1 MRNTLLL
8 LFVLSFTTILPT
20 SCGREKSR
28 ADFIRMERLD
38 SLLPEK
44 PGAVLD
50 SLRMINPDFL
60 TKYNRAY
67 YHLLEITAKDKSY
80 VDFSSDSL
88 AKETAGTFRKS
99 RNKSPGLYSR
109 SLLYLGIVRYRMGV
123 IDITAYIP
131 LKEALD
137 FLESNK
143 EDNPA
148 IQYFCSFYL
157 GMIHDKNDNPGE
169 SIDYFKEAIFFAEKT
184 KDMRYLFTAK
194 RDLFWAYMK
203 AGEYEQAGES
213 LDAIER
219 MPDLSELEVQDVKY
233 AKAVHYNALG
243 KNEESLK
250 MNLSL
255 YQDSRLR
262 KLRAS
267 PGMLYRISKNYSSLH
282 QLDSALEYAL
292 GTVEHI
298 SDTADVLNYLYYYNA
313 AEISEKLGHWRQSA
327 EAFKTGAA
335 LRERAV
341 EKELDTKIFEL
352 EKSYD
357 KSKAEN
363 NALRYRNQ
371 NILLGLLSIIFF
383 MLLVFGLFARRQHM
397 KHTSTKQLLE
407 KREYQV
413 LSQEKDRIEK
423 KLIEK
428 EFMLPL
434 YKQISQRNAKITSLL
449 TDLSTNTYIVR
460 NPELQQLISN
470 ACGDLIQSALIN
482 SEMFITDDKFMKF
495 TNIDKRYNSQ
505 FNDSEKMLL
514 VFMSLEL
521 DNKQAAVLFNTSES
535 SIRGRKSKLRRKLD
549 GLNIDL
555 AGISAADRQ

>member
-1 MRNTLLL
+1 
-8 LFVLSFTTILPT
+8 
-20 SCGREKSR
+20 
-28 ADFIRMERLD
+28 
-38 SLLPEK
+38 
-44 PGAVLD
+44 
-50 SLRMINPDFL
+50 
-60 TKYNRAY
+60 
-67 YHLLEITAKDKSY
+67 
-80 VDFSSDSL
+80 
-88 AKETAGTFRKS
+88 
-99 RNKSPGLYSR
+99 
-109 SLLYLGIVRYRMGV
+109 
-123 IDITAYIP
+123 
-131 LKEALD
+131 
-137 FLESNK
+137 
-143 EDNPA
+143 
-148 IQYFCSFYL
+148 
-157 GMIHDKNDNPGE
+157 
-169 SIDYFKEAIFFAEKT
+169 
-184 KDMRYLFTAK
+184 
-194 RDLFWAYMK
+194 
-203 AGEYEQAGES
+203 
-213 LDAIER
+213 
-219 MPDLSELEVQDVKY
+219 
-233 AKAVHYNALG
+233 
-243 KNEESLK
+243 
-250 MNLSL
+250 
-255 YQDSRLR
+255 
-262 KLRAS
+262 
-267 PGMLYRISKNYSSLH
+267 
-282 QLDSALEYAL
+282 
-292 GTVEHI
+292 
-298 SDTADVLNYLYYYNA
+298 
-313 AEISEKLGHWRQSA
+313 
-327 EAFKTGAA
+327 
-335 LRERAV
+335 
-341 EKELDTKIFEL
+341 
-352 EKSYD
+352 
-357 KSKAEN
+357 
-363 NALRYRNQ
+363 
-371 NILLGLLSIIFF
+371 